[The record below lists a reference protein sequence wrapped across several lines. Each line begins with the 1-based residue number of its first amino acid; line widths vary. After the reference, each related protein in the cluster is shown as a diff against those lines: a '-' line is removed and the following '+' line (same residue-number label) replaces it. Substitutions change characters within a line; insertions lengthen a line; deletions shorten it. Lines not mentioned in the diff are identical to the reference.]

1 MVPIGLDYRA
11 VVDSFPRMGTALP
24 CIIGTAFQ
32 KPRVHTQT
40 RSASPLHYPMA
51 MMLRTITTS
60 FDLWSTEQLL
70 LVYQR
75 YYGKLDA
82 QARRRII
89 ETARLNGWDRT
100 WRDGV
105 ELLAA

>member
-1 MVPIGLDYRA
+1 VPPQVRGTRTLAAPRA
-11 VVDSFPRMGTALP
+11 
-24 CIIGTAFQ
+24 
-32 KPRVHTQT
+32 
-40 RSASPLHYPMA
+40 SASLLQCSSG
-51 MMLRTITTS
+51 MMIRTITTS

>member
-1 MVPIGLDYRA
+1 
-11 VVDSFPRMGTALP
+11 
-24 CIIGTAFQ
+24 
-32 KPRVHTQT
+32 
-40 RSASPLHYPMA
+40 

-60 FDLWSTEQLL
+60 FDLWSTEQIL

-82 QARRRII
+82 HARRRII

-100 WRDGV
+100 WHDGV

>member
-1 MVPIGLDYRA
+1 VLRPREWVPDFHRA
-11 VVDSFPRMGTALP
+11 AGEGPATLCCGSETA
-24 CIIGTAFQ
+24 
-32 KPRVHTQT
+32 
-40 RSASPLHYPMA
+40 SASALHRRLGMHIIA
-51 MMLRTITTS
+51 TS

-82 QARRRII
+82 QARRRIVD
-89 ETARLNGWDRT
+89 TARLNGWDRA

>member
-1 MVPIGLDYRA
+1 
-11 VVDSFPRMGTALP
+11 MG
-24 CIIGTAFQ
+24 
-32 KPRVHTQT
+32 
-40 RSASPLHYPMA
+40 
-51 MMLRTITTS
+51 MMLRTITAS

-89 ETARLNGWDRT
+89 ETARLNGWDRS

>member
-1 MVPIGLDYRA
+1 LQYSNG
-11 VVDSFPRMGTALP
+11 
-24 CIIGTAFQ
+24 
-32 KPRVHTQT
+32 
-40 RSASPLHYPMA
+40 

-82 QARRRII
+82 QARRRIL
-89 ETARLNGWDRT
+89 ETARLNGWDRS
-100 WRDGV
+100 WREGV

>member
-1 MVPIGLDYRA
+1 MGRDGPPRA
-11 VVDSFPRMGTALP
+11 
-24 CIIGTAFQ
+24 
-32 KPRVHTQT
+32 
-40 RSASPLHYPMA
+40 SASRLHYPSG
-51 MMLRTITTS
+51 MMMRTITTS

-89 ETARLNGWDRT
+89 ETARLNGWDRS

>member
-1 MVPIGLDYRA
+1 M
-11 VVDSFPRMGTALP
+11 
-24 CIIGTAFQ
+24 
-32 KPRVHTQT
+32 
-40 RSASPLHYPMA
+40 LH
-51 MMLRTITTS
+51 TITTP

-82 QARRRII
+82 RARRRII

>member
-1 MVPIGLDYRA
+1 
-11 VVDSFPRMGTALP
+11 
-24 CIIGTAFQ
+24 
-32 KPRVHTQT
+32 
-40 RSASPLHYPMA
+40 
-51 MMLRTITTS
+51 MMIRTITTS
-60 FDLWSTEQLL
+60 FELWSTEQLL

-82 QARRRII
+82 QARRRIV

-105 ELLAA
+105 ELLAAGEWTATGECASCGTSAARATSAT

>member
-1 MVPIGLDYRA
+1 LLRLG
-11 VVDSFPRMGTALP
+11 
-24 CIIGTAFQ
+24 
-32 KPRVHTQT
+32 KRVGI
-40 RSASPLHYPMA
+40 RVASETGM
-51 MMLRTITTS
+51 RTITTS
-60 FDLWSTEQLL
+60 FDLWSTEQIL

-82 QARRRII
+82 QARRRIV

>member
-1 MVPIGLDYRA
+1 MH
-11 VVDSFPRMGTALP
+11 
-24 CIIGTAFQ
+24 IIA
-32 KPRVHTQT
+32 
-40 RSASPLHYPMA
+40 
-51 MMLRTITTS
+51 TS

-82 QARRRII
+82 QARRRIL
-89 ETARLNGWDRT
+89 ETARLNGWDRS
-100 WRDGV
+100 WREGV

>member
-1 MVPIGLDYRA
+1 
-11 VVDSFPRMGTALP
+11 MGTALP
-24 CIIGTAFQ
+24 CGVAQALAEAAHWCTHHVGIPVA
-32 KPRVHTQT
+32 VH
-40 RSASPLHYPMA
+40 RGMV
-51 MMLRTITTS
+51 MRTITTS

-89 ETARLNGWDRT
+89 ETARLNGWDRA
-100 WRDGV
+100 WRVGV

>member
-1 MVPIGLDYRA
+1 LLRHAKCGGILV
-11 VVDSFPRMGTALP
+11 ALTN
-24 CIIGTAFQ
+24 G
-32 KPRVHTQT
+32 
-40 RSASPLHYPMA
+40 
-51 MMLRTITTS
+51 MLRMITTS
-60 FDLWSTEQLL
+60 FDGWSTEQIL

-82 QARRRII
+82 QARRRIVD
-89 ETARLNGWDRT
+89 TARLNGWDRT

>member
-1 MVPIGLDYRA
+1 MGIAVP
-11 VVDSFPRMGTALP
+11 SGTA
-24 CIIGTAFQ
+24 A
-32 KPRVHTQT
+32 T
-40 RSASPLHYPMA
+40 RRDGSKRASASLLHYTMG

-82 QARRRII
+82 QARRRILD
-89 ETARLNGWDRT
+89 TARLNGWDRS
-100 WRDGV
+100 WREGV

>member
-1 MVPIGLDYRA
+1 MGNDVPPRGRPISAKTAAALRRPAPASGMHWKLDVMIA
-11 VVDSFPRMGTALP
+11 TA
-24 CIIGTAFQ
+24 
-32 KPRVHTQT
+32 
-40 RSASPLHYPMA
+40 
-51 MMLRTITTS
+51 

-75 YYGKLDA
+75 YYGKLDT
-82 QARRRII
+82 QTRRRIL
-89 ETARLNGWDRT
+89 EAARLNGWDRS

>member
-1 MVPIGLDYRA
+1 MTLREWVLHYRA
-11 VVDSFPRMGTALP
+11 VPPQVRGTRAL
-24 CIIGTAFQ
+24 AVQ
-32 KPRVHTQT
+32 RA
-40 RSASPLHYPMA
+40 SASLLHYLVG
-51 MMLRTITTS
+51 MMMRTITTS

>member
-1 MVPIGLDYRA
+1 MLRHAKRGGILVASTIG
-11 VVDSFPRMGTALP
+11 
-24 CIIGTAFQ
+24 
-32 KPRVHTQT
+32 
-40 RSASPLHYPMA
+40 
-51 MMLRTITTS
+51 MLRTITTS
-60 FDLWSTEQLL
+60 FDGWSTEQLL

-82 QARRRII
+82 QARRRIVD
-89 ETARLNGWDRT
+89 TARLNGWDRT

>member
-1 MVPIGLDYRA
+1 LHRVIG
-11 VVDSFPRMGTALP
+11 M
-24 CIIGTAFQ
+24 I
-32 KPRVHTQT
+32 
-40 RSASPLHYPMA
+40 
-51 MMLRTITTS
+51 RTITTS

-82 QARRRII
+82 QARRRIV

>member
-1 MVPIGLDYRA
+1 MLHHAKRAGILVALTIG
-11 VVDSFPRMGTALP
+11 
-24 CIIGTAFQ
+24 
-32 KPRVHTQT
+32 
-40 RSASPLHYPMA
+40 
-51 MMLRTITTS
+51 MLRTITTS
-60 FDLWSTEQLL
+60 FDGWSTEQLL
-70 LVYQR
+70 LVHQR

-82 QARRRII
+82 QARRRIV

>member
-1 MVPIGLDYRA
+1 
-11 VVDSFPRMGTALP
+11 VDGRESPE
-24 CIIGTAFQ
+24 
-32 KPRVHTQT
+32 KPRVGAETM
-40 RSASPLHYPMA
+40 SASLLQYPLA
-51 MMLRTITTS
+51 MMLRAITTS
-60 FDLWSTEQLL
+60 FDLWSTEQIL

>member
-1 MVPIGLDYRA
+1 MGIIVPSWTAGTRRDGSQRA
-11 VVDSFPRMGTALP
+11 
-24 CIIGTAFQ
+24 
-32 KPRVHTQT
+32 
-40 RSASPLHYPMA
+40 SASLLQYTLG

-82 QARRRII
+82 QARRRIL
-89 ETARLNGWDRT
+89 ETARLNGWDRS
-100 WRDGV
+100 WREGV

>member
-1 MVPIGLDYRA
+1 MISREWVAHYRLSAPPRA
-11 VVDSFPRMGTALP
+11 VTMHWRATNA
-24 CIIGTAFQ
+24 
-32 KPRVHTQT
+32 
-40 RSASPLHYPMA
+40 SASPLQYSPD

-89 ETARLNGWDRT
+89 ETARLNGWDRA

>member
-1 MVPIGLDYRA
+1 
-11 VVDSFPRMGTALP
+11 
-24 CIIGTAFQ
+24 
-32 KPRVHTQT
+32 
-40 RSASPLHYPMA
+40 
-51 MMLRTITTS
+51 MMIRTITTS
-60 FDLWSTEQLL
+60 FELWSTEQLL

-82 QARRRII
+82 RARRRII

-100 WRDGV
+100 WHDGV

>member
-1 MVPIGLDYRA
+1 MGIVVPSGPPQLGGMARNE
-11 VVDSFPRMGTALP
+11 RRHP
-24 CIIGTAFQ
+24 CCSYTLG
-32 KPRVHTQT
+32 
-40 RSASPLHYPMA
+40 

-82 QARRRII
+82 QARRRILD
-89 ETARLNGWDRT
+89 TARLNGWDRS
-100 WRDGV
+100 WREGV

>member
-1 MVPIGLDYRA
+1 MLRHA
-11 VVDSFPRMGTALP
+11 
-24 CIIGTAFQ
+24 
-32 KPRVHTQT
+32 KRVGILV
-40 RSASPLHYPMA
+40 ASTIC
-51 MMLRTITTS
+51 MLRTITTS
-60 FDLWSTEQLL
+60 FDLWSTGQLL

-82 QARRRII
+82 QARRRIVD
-89 ETARLNGWDRT
+89 TARLNGWDRT

>member
-1 MVPIGLDYRA
+1 MRAPQPLLRHAKRGGIFVALTIG
-11 VVDSFPRMGTALP
+11 
-24 CIIGTAFQ
+24 
-32 KPRVHTQT
+32 
-40 RSASPLHYPMA
+40 
-51 MMLRTITTS
+51 MLRTITTS
-60 FDLWSTEQLL
+60 FDGWSTEQLL

-82 QARRRII
+82 QARRRIV

>member
-1 MVPIGLDYRA
+1 MTAPGTGRGGSQRA
-11 VVDSFPRMGTALP
+11 
-24 CIIGTAFQ
+24 
-32 KPRVHTQT
+32 
-40 RSASPLHYPMA
+40 SASLLHYPLG

-60 FDLWSTEQLL
+60 FDLWSTEQIL

-89 ETARLNGWDRT
+89 ETARLNGWDRS

>member
-1 MVPIGLDYRA
+1 MRW
-11 VVDSFPRMGTALP
+11 RTKTA
-24 CIIGTAFQ
+24 
-32 KPRVHTQT
+32 
-40 RSASPLHYPMA
+40 SASLLHYPPG
-51 MMLRTITTS
+51 MMIRTITTS

-89 ETARLNGWDRT
+89 ETARLNGWDRS

>member
-1 MVPIGLDYRA
+1 M
-11 VVDSFPRMGTALP
+11 MM
-24 CIIGTAFQ
+24 
-32 KPRVHTQT
+32 
-40 RSASPLHYPMA
+40 RS
-51 MMLRTITTS
+51 ITTS

-82 QARRRII
+82 QARRRIL
-89 ETARLNGWDRT
+89 ETARLNGWDRS

>member
-1 MVPIGLDYRA
+1 MRWRA
-11 VVDSFPRMGTALP
+11 LNA
-24 CIIGTAFQ
+24 
-32 KPRVHTQT
+32 
-40 RSASPLHYPMA
+40 SASWLHYSTS
-51 MMLRTITTS
+51 MLRTITTS

-89 ETARLNGWDRT
+89 ETARLNGWDRS

>member
-1 MVPIGLDYRA
+1 VRLQVR
-11 VVDSFPRMGTALP
+11 GTRTLA
-24 CIIGTAFQ
+24 AQ
-32 KPRVHTQT
+32 RV
-40 RSASPLHYPMA
+40 SASLLHCSSG
-51 MMLRTITTS
+51 MMMRTITTS

-75 YYGKLDA
+75 YYGKLHA

>member
-1 MVPIGLDYRA
+1 MLRNCAQSRA
-11 VVDSFPRMGTALP
+11 NSSGILVALANGM
-24 CIIGTAFQ
+24 I
-32 KPRVHTQT
+32 
-40 RSASPLHYPMA
+40 
-51 MMLRTITTS
+51 RTITTS

-82 QARRRII
+82 QARRRILD
-89 ETARLNGWDRT
+89 TARLNGWDRT
-100 WRDGV
+100 WHDGV

>member
-1 MVPIGLDYRA
+1 MGSAVPSRPP
-11 VVDSFPRMGTALP
+11 PRGPEPARRHDKSVG
-24 CIIGTAFQ
+24 I
-32 KPRVHTQT
+32 RVAWVTV
-40 RSASPLHYPMA
+40 MI
-51 MMLRTITTS
+51 RTITTS

-82 QARRRII
+82 QARRRIV

-100 WRDGV
+100 WHDGV